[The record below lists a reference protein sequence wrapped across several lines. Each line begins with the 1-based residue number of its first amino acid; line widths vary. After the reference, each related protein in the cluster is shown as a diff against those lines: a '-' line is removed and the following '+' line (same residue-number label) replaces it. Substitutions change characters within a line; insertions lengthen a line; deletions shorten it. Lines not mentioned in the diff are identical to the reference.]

1 MDFTDT
7 LKRKAARAR
16 KQVYLAY
23 VCIVP
28 ILAVIISD
36 AYAKEVMDLV
46 PTHERH
52 RYLGI
57 IIGLVVSAWLLVQLD
72 CFLRPEESLYGIR
85 QAKTRHRVFLAAW
98 AVIIV
103 ALMWGRHFM
112 FWLPPCGLWLGYA
125 IGLHSMHRA
134 FYLVEHPNAPKSIL
148 LSLPIESTL
157 NSWNLAF
164 GLGILSAGISLLLWV
179 LGLKFRFA
187 WQTATLAAACLCSIL
202 TVWLLVP
209 TVAVR
214 FGGIKK
220 YHKWLW
226 QVIKYMP
233 TYKNPSEKA
242 QFDLFAWCLMNPGR
256 TNPPQD
262 LLKEVYADYSRL
274 MLPGA
279 VPGDGKKLPELSI
292 GVQADF
298 LAQHLDDVS
307 PTRRVTPLFRAAARQ
322 DVAAMRRLLPDP
334 LHINQ
339 PYAGNGNTLLHI
351 AAWNGNTEM
360 VQLLLS
366 QPYIKTGLTNHAGQ
380 TPLDIAREKHFTDI
394 VKLLQAKQPEK

>member
-36 AYAKEVMDLV
+36 AYAKGVMDLV

-98 AVIIV
+98 AVIIA

-112 FWLPPCGLWLGYA
+112 F
-125 IGLHSMHRA
+125 
-134 FYLVEHPNAPKSIL
+134 
-148 LSLPIESTL
+148 L

-256 TNPPQD
+256 TDPPQD

-279 VPGDGKKLPELSI
+279 VPGDGEKLPELSI

-351 AAWNGNTEM
+351 AAWNGNTEI